1 MQSPTGVLLVLAL
14 VLAALNLRPGITSL
28 APLIE
33 RIAADLDLSRASISL
48 TTVLPVMFMGLLA
61 PLAPRLALRFGLER
75 TLLGCLLLLTLSL
88 AMRLVGSSSVVL
100 IGSAALVGVGI
111 AVAGP
116 LMSGFI
122 KRYFMQ
128 RFGAAIGWFSLSMAI
143 GGAAGVVATQPLM
156 QAFQGHW
163 SFALAFWALP
173 ALLAVLVW
181 QRLPN
186 RIEEQGSELTAGLPW
201 NQPRAWLITAF
212 FALQSGLFYALST
225 WLVARYGEAGLGALH
240 SNGLLSLLMLAGL
253 PCAFAVPW
261 LAHRYVSRP
270 LLLAGC
276 SGLALLSLIMI
287 AQWPTVLP
295 AVWAVLLGVA
305 LSGSFALALILPMY
319 EVSTPLD
326 VSRWTAMMLSVGY
339 MLACLTPL
347 LVGLL
352 RDLSGSYRLPFLVLA
367 AMAAAMLLVTF
378 GLRQRRLMP
387 SLRPVC

>member
-1 MQSPTGVLLVLAL
+1 M
-14 VLAALNLRPGITSL
+14 LAAVNLRPGITSL

-33 RIAADLDLSRASISL
+33 RIADELALSRASVSL

-61 PLAPRLALRFGLER
+61 PLAPRLAQRFGLER
-75 TLLGCLLLLTLSL
+75 TLLGCLLLVTLSL
-88 AMRLVGSSSVVL
+88 SLRVAGASSVVL
-100 IGSAALVGVGI
+100 IGSAALVGIGI

-143 GGAAGVVATQPLM
+143 GGAAGVVFTQPLTHL
-156 QAFQGHW
+156 FQDNW
-163 SFALAFWALP
+163 PLALAFWAVP

-181 QRLPN
+181 KRLPN
-186 RIEEQGSELTAGLPW
+186 QVEEQGGGLSGGLPW

-225 WLVARYGEAGLGALH
+225 WLVARYGEAGLGAMH
-240 SNGLLSLLMLAGL
+240 SNGLLSLFMLAGL
-253 PCAFAVPW
+253 PCAFLVPW

-276 SGLALLSLIMI
+276 SLVALLALTMI
-287 AQWPTVLP
+287 AQLPTFLP
-295 AVWAVLLGVA
+295 EVWAALLGIA

-319 EVSTPLD
+319 EVNTPLD

-339 MLACLTPL
+339 TLACLMPL

-352 RDLSGSYRLPFLVLA
+352 RDLSGNYRLPFTVLA
-367 AMAAAMLLVTF
+367 GMAAAMLLVTLA
-378 GLRQRRLMP
+378 LRRRG
-387 SLRPVC
+387 

>member
-1 MQSPTGVLLVLAL
+1 MRVPTGFLLGVAL
-14 VLAALNLRPGITSL
+14 VLAAFNLRPGITSL

-33 RIAADLDLSRASISL
+33 RIAMELQLSRAGVSL

-75 TLLGCLLLLTLSL
+75 TLLGCLLLVAVSL
-88 AMRLVGSSSVVL
+88 LLRVAGTSSSVL
-100 IGSAALVGVGI
+100 IGSAALVGIGI

-122 KRYFMQ
+122 KRYFQQ
-128 RFGAAIGWFSLSMAI
+128 RFGSAIGWFSLSMAL
-143 GGAAGVVATQPLM
+143 GGAAGVVFTQPLSHLM
-156 QAFQGHW
+156 QDRW
-163 SFALAFWALP
+163 PLVLAFWALP

-181 QRLPN
+181 RRLPN
-186 RIEEQGSELTAGLPW
+186 RREEQAGSLTGGLPW
-201 NQPRAWLITAF
+201 NKPRAWLITAF

-240 SNGLLSLLMLAGL
+240 GSGLLSLFMLAGL
-253 PCAFAVPW
+253 PCAFVVPW

-276 SGLALLSLIMI
+276 SLLALLSLTMI
-287 AQWPTVLP
+287 ALFPTVLP
-295 AVWAVLLGVA
+295 EVWAALLGIA

-319 EVSTPLD
+319 EVNTPLD

-339 MLACLTPL
+339 LLACLMPL

-352 RDLSGSYRLPFLVLA
+352 RDLSGSYRLPFTVMA
-367 AMAAAMLLVTF
+367 CMAAGMLLVTLA
-378 GLRQRRLMP
+378 LRRRG
-387 SLRPVC
+387 

>member
-1 MQSPTGVLLVLAL
+1 MRAPTGFLLGSAL
-14 VLAALNLRPGITSL
+14 VLAAVNLRPGITSL

-33 RIAADLDLSRASISL
+33 RIAHELALSRASVSL

-61 PLAPRLALRFGLER
+61 PLAPRLAQRFGLER
-75 TLLGCLLLLTLSL
+75 TLLGCLLLITLSL
-88 AMRLVGSSSVVL
+88 SLRVAGASSVVL

-143 GGAAGVVATQPLM
+143 GGAAGVVFTQPLTHV
-156 QAFQGHW
+156 FQDKW
-163 SFALAFWALP
+163 PLALAFWAVP

-181 QRLPN
+181 KRLPN
-186 RIEEQGSELTAGLPW
+186 QVEEQGSGLPGGLPW

-225 WLVARYGEAGLGALH
+225 WLVARYGEAGLGAMH
-240 SNGLLSLLMLAGL
+240 SNGLLSLFMLAGL
-253 PCAFAVPW
+253 PCAFLVPW

-270 LLLAGC
+270 LLLGSC
-276 SGLALLSLIMI
+276 SLVALLSLTMI
-287 AQWPTVLP
+287 AQLP
-295 AVWAVLLGVA
+295 AFLPEVWAALLGIA

-319 EVSTPLD
+319 EVNTPLD

-339 MLACLTPL
+339 TLACLMPL

-352 RDLSGSYRLPFLVLA
+352 RDLSGSYRLPFTVMA
-367 AMAAAMLLVTF
+367 GMAAAMLLVTLA
-378 GLRQRRLMP
+378 LRRRG
-387 SLRPVC
+387 